1 VNLNLQMSYDD
12 AMEISH
18 GADSMT
24 LEQLVVAYTRFNAIA
39 DNTPNWMPGDGGT
52 DVVHDSEKHRAGKSI
67 GWQRAMHAAMGLS
80 TEAGE
85 VLDPFK
91 KELFG
96 KQRPL
101 RPEQLVEELGD
112 IMFYVI
118 QMIRALNELGLQ
130 VEFKDLLKD
139 NVKKLANRY
148 CEKFGR

>member
-1 VNLNLQMSYDD
+1 MKLDMQMTYDD

-18 GADSMT
+18 GAESMT
-24 LEQLVVAYTRFNAIA
+24 LEQLVAAYTRFNAIA
-39 DNTPNWMPGDGGT
+39 DNTPDWMPGDGKG
-52 DVVHDSEKHRAGKSI
+52 DPVGEHEKHRAGKSI

-80 TEAGE
+80 TEAAE
-85 VLDPFK
+85 ILDPFK

-112 IMFYVI
+112 VMFYVI